1 VVKFWAKRIDMDLD
15 RINEVPTKWREGV
28 RAYIIENTEEG

>member
-28 RAYIIENTEEG
+28 RQYIIENTEEG